1 MVTLYNVVSS
11 DGYIARKDGSEDFI
25 PDELWPVTLELFKKF
40 DALVMGRK
48 TYEVLQ
54 SYGKEFLEPLENL
67 TLKKIVVSQSRDL
80 KVKSGYVIVHTPEEG
95 IALNSKMLVST
106 GTTLNEYLLEKK
118 LVDEVILHQVPVAIG
133 DGIPVFN
140 SRYRSALVLQS
151 ESELGQVKE
160 IKYRLSK

>member
-25 PDELWPVTLELFKKF
+25 SDELWPVTLKLFKKF

-67 TLKKIVVSQSRDL
+67 TLKKIVVSQSNRH
-80 KVKSGYVIVHTPEEG
+80 IVH
-95 IALNSKMLVST
+95 
-106 GTTLNEYLLEKK
+106 
-118 LVDEVILHQVPVAIG
+118 
-133 DGIPVFN
+133 
-140 SRYRSALVLQS
+140 
-151 ESELGQVKE
+151 
-160 IKYRLSK
+160 RL